1 MSNTSYNLA
10 EFESLMALDNPI
22 KSSKATR
29 WERKATQQPLDRF
42 IPNRSAMEK
51 NDENF
56 DRVDASSDKCDH
68 AKLILGNQTE
78 SNSGSRVLAFRNKAP
93 EVMEEYQNSLKV
105 LYSAQPSKKGET
117 VKPTRHIASAPV
129 RVLDAPD
136 MLDDYC
142 KCFALPSHCD
152 HDLTNCFSSS

>member
-1 MSNTSYNLA
+1 MSNTSFNLA

-29 WERKATQQPLDRF
+29 WERKGAQQPLDRF

-56 DRVDASSDKCDH
+56 DRADASSDKCEH
-68 AKLILGNQTE
+68 TKLMLGNNSE
-78 SNSGSRVLAFRNKAP
+78 STTGSRVLAFKNKAP
-93 EVMEEYQNSLKV
+93 EVLGEYQNSLKV
-105 LYSAQPSKKGET
+105 LYSAQPSKKSET
-117 VKPTRHIASAPV
+117 VKATRNIPSAPV

-142 KCFALPSHCD
+142 KPPLK
-152 HDLTNCFSSS
+152 LTSSIFT